1 MCLASQTAVML
12 RIDLI
17 HTSMEAEQKWVSPH
31 VEVKVKSRLASH
43 TFPLRGEGGGGG
55 GIKTGTS
62 SVVQGDFYLCLT
74 ESHFTW

>member
-43 TFPLRGEGGGGG
+43 TFPCGER
-55 GIKTGTS
+55 
-62 SVVQGDFYLCLT
+62 VVV
-74 ESHFTW
+74 E

>member
-43 TFPLRGEGGGGG
+43 TFPCGER
-55 GIKTGTS
+55 
-62 SVVQGDFYLCLT
+62 VVVVVVV
-74 ESHFTW
+74 E

>member
-1 MCLASQTAVML
+1 MVVIATSEHGSMVDSEDLASQTAVML

-43 TFPLRGEGGGGG
+43 TFPCGER
-55 GIKTGTS
+55 
-62 SVVQGDFYLCLT
+62 VVV
-74 ESHFTW
+74 E